1 MDVEVVSKTEL
12 ARRTREVIDRV
23 RHGGRHVVVENYGS
37 PEVAIIDI
45 EEYRHLMAL
54 SQREIEAERRRQEE
68 SLIDRLTATR
78 RLTRQEAAEVIAH
91 ARDEI
96 QRLLSEG
103 LPEGNGRGRERER
116 EREIAGSSSGGQ
128 GVS

>member
-1 MDVEVVSKTEL
+1 MEVEVVSKTEL

-54 SQREIEAERRRQEE
+54 AQKESEAQRRREEE

-78 RLTRQEAAEVIAH
+78 RLSRQEAAELIAH
-91 ARDEI
+91 AREEV
-96 QRLLSEG
+96 QRLMAEG
-103 LPEGNGRGRERER
+103 ATGGDGKERES
-116 EREIAGSSSGGQ
+116 EREMAGTPSSNRPAS
-128 GVS
+128 

>member
-1 MDVEVVSKTEL
+1 MEVEVVSKTEL

-54 SQREIEAERRRQEE
+54 AQRESEAERRRQEE

-91 ARDEI
+91 ARDEV

-103 LPEGNGRGRERER
+103 GVEGDGKERERER
-116 EREIAGSSSGGQ
+116 EREIAGTPPSHGTS
-128 GVS
+128 

>member
-1 MDVEVVSKTEL
+1 MQVEIVSKTEL

-54 SQREIEAERRRQEE
+54 QQREVESELRRQEE
-68 SLIDRLTATR
+68 SLIDRLTANR
-78 RLTRQEAAEVIAH
+78 RLSRQEAAEVIAH
-91 ARDEI
+91 ARDEV
-96 QRLLSEG
+96 QRILTEG
-103 LPEGNGRGRERER
+103 VEGEETERREKEV
-116 EREIAGSSSGGQ
+116 AGAPPTGQ
-128 GVS
+128 R

>member
-1 MDVEVVSKTEL
+1 MEVEVVSKTEL

-54 SQREIEAERRRQEE
+54 QSREQEAEHRRQEE

-91 ARDEI
+91 AREEV
-96 QRLLSEG
+96 QRLLAEG
-103 LPEGNGRGRERER
+103 LEAEGERSHEHEMAAAAAGAVRNNG
-116 EREIAGSSSGGQ
+116 
-128 GVS
+128 

>member
-1 MDVEVVSKTEL
+1 MDVQVVSKTEL

-45 EEYRHLMAL
+45 EEYRRLMAL
-54 SQREIEAERRRQEE
+54 QQRETEAELRRQEE

-91 ARDEI
+91 ARDEV
-96 QRLLSEG
+96 QKLLGETAYAG
-103 LPEGNGRGRERER
+103 GDGQKVREQEREV
-116 EREIAGSSSGGQ
+116 AGTPSGSS
-128 GVS
+128 

>member
-1 MDVEVVSKTEL
+1 MEVEVVSKTEL

-54 SQREIEAERRRQEE
+54 AQREAEAQRRREEE

-78 RLTRQEAAEVIAH
+78 RLTRQEAAELIAH
-91 ARDEI
+91 AREEV
-96 QRLLSEG
+96 QRLMAEG
-103 LPEGNGRGRERER
+103 ASSGNGKERER
-116 EREIAGSSSGGQ
+116 EMAGTPSSGR
-128 GVS
+128 SAS

>member
-1 MDVEVVSKTEL
+1 MDVEIVSKTEL

-45 EEYRHLMAL
+45 EEYRHLVAL
-54 SQREIEAERRRQEE
+54 QQRETEAELRRQEE

-78 RLTRQEAAEVIAH
+78 RLTRQEAAEIIAH
-91 ARDEI
+91 ARDEV
-96 QRLLSEG
+96 QRLLSTE
-103 LPEGNGRGRERER
+103 PVEVGNGQRMRERER
-116 EREIAGSSSGGQ
+116 EMAGTPSTGQ
-128 GVS
+128 

>member
-1 MDVEVVSKTEL
+1 MDVEIVSKTEL

-45 EEYRHLMAL
+45 EEYRHLVAL
-54 SQREIEAERRRQEE
+54 QQRETEAELRRQEE

-91 ARDEI
+91 ARDEV
-96 QRLLSEG
+96 QRLLSTE
-103 LPEGNGRGRERER
+103 PVEVGNGQRMRERER
-116 EREIAGSSSGGQ
+116 EMAGTPSTGQ
-128 GVS
+128 

>member
-1 MDVEVVSKTEL
+1 MDVEIVSKTEL

-54 SQREIEAERRRQEE
+54 QARETEAELRRQEE

-91 ARDEI
+91 ARDEV
-96 QRLLSEG
+96 QRLLATEAVEG
-103 LPEGNGRGRERER
+103 GDGHRLRERER
-116 EREIAGSSSGGQ
+116 EMAGTPTGAQ
-128 GVS
+128 

>member
-1 MDVEVVSKTEL
+1 MEEVVSKTEL

-54 SQREIEAERRRQEE
+54 QQRESEAERRRQEE

-78 RLTRQEAAEVIAH
+78 RLTRQEATEVIAH
-91 ARDEI
+91 AREEV
-96 QRLLSEG
+96 QRLLAEGSEG
-103 LPEGNGRGRERER
+103 GSG
-116 EREIAGSSSGGQ
+116 EREIAGAPS
-128 GVS
+128 VSRDLS

>member
-1 MDVEVVSKTEL
+1 MDAEVVSKTEL

-23 RHGGRHVVVENYGS
+23 RHGGRHVIVENYGS

-45 EEYRHLMAL
+45 DEYRHLMAL
-54 SQREIEAERRRQEE
+54 HQREVEAQLRRQEE

-96 QRLLSEG
+96 QRLLGEG
-103 LPEGNGRGRERER
+103 LEIPEVTRRERER
-116 EREIAGSSSGGQ
+116 EREVVGTGEGGK
-128 GVS
+128 

>member
-1 MDVEVVSKTEL
+1 MDAEVVSKTEL

-23 RHGGRHVVVENYGS
+23 RHGGRHVIVENYGS

-45 EEYRHLMAL
+45 DEYRHLMAL
-54 SQREIEAERRRQEE
+54 HQREVEAQLRRQEE

-96 QRLLSEG
+96 QRLLGEG
-103 LPEGNGRGRERER
+103 LEISEITRRERER
-116 EREIAGSSSGGQ
+116 EREVVGTGEGGK
-128 GVS
+128 

>member
-1 MDVEVVSKTEL
+1 METEIVSKTEL

-54 SQREIEAERRRQEE
+54 QQREAESERRRQEE

-91 ARDEI
+91 AREEV
-96 QRLLSEG
+96 QRALAEGISEA
-103 LPEGNGRGRERER
+103 GNGQRERER
-116 EREIAGSSSGGQ
+116 EVAGAPSGGR
-128 GVS
+128 GTS

>member
-1 MDVEVVSKTEL
+1 MQVEIVSKTEL

-54 SQREIEAERRRQEE
+54 QQREVESELRRQEE
-68 SLIDRLTATR
+68 SLIDRLTANR
-78 RLTRQEAAEVIAH
+78 RLSRQEAAEVIAH
-91 ARDEI
+91 ARDEV
-96 QRLLSEG
+96 QRILTEG
-103 LPEGNGRGRERER
+103 VETEEAERQREKEV
-116 EREIAGSSSGGQ
+116 AGAPSGGQ
-128 GVS
+128 R

>member
-1 MDVEVVSKTEL
+1 MDVEIVSKTEL

-45 EEYRHLMAL
+45 EEYRHLVAL
-54 SQREIEAERRRQEE
+54 QQRETEAELRRQEE

-91 ARDEI
+91 ARDEV
-96 QRLLSEG
+96 QRLLSTE
-103 LPEGNGRGRERER
+103 PAEVGNGQRMRERER
-116 EREIAGSSSGGQ
+116 EMAGTPSTGQ
-128 GVS
+128 

>member
-45 EEYRHLMAL
+45 EEYRHLMEL
-54 SQREIEAERRRQEE
+54 EQREVDAQLRRQEE

-91 ARDEI
+91 ARDEV
-96 QRLLSEG
+96 QRLITEG
-103 LPEGNGRGRERER
+103 VPEAGNGRRREERERER
-116 EREIAGSSSGGQ
+116 EREREVAGTP
-128 GVS
+128 

>member
-45 EEYRHLMAL
+45 EEYRRLMSL
-54 SQREIEAERRRQEE
+54 QQREQETERRRQEE

-78 RLTRQEAAEVIAH
+78 RLTRQEAADIIAH
-91 ARDEI
+91 AREEV
-96 QRLLSEG
+96 QRLLAEG
-103 LPEGNGRGRERER
+103 PEGSNGEQKQRETAGAPTTPGRNP
-116 EREIAGSSSGGQ
+116 
-128 GVS
+128 

>member
-54 SQREIEAERRRQEE
+54 QQREVDAQLRRQEE

-91 ARDEI
+91 ARDEV
-96 QRLLSEG
+96 QRLLGEG
-103 LPEGNGRGRERER
+103 MPEAAGNGRRREEERER
-116 EREIAGSSSGGQ
+116 EVAG
-128 GVS
+128 

>member
-45 EEYRHLMAL
+45 DEYRHLMAL
-54 SQREIEAERRRQEE
+54 QQREIESQLRRQEE

-91 ARDEI
+91 ARDQV

-103 LPEGNGRGRERER
+103 VPEGGDGRQLEREV
-116 EREIAGSSSGGQ
+116 AGTPPSS
-128 GVS
+128 

>member
-1 MDVEVVSKTEL
+1 MEVEVVSKTEL

-54 SQREIEAERRRQEE
+54 QQRESEAERRRQEE

-91 ARDEI
+91 AREEV

-103 LPEGNGRGRERER
+103 SEGGNSER
-116 EREIAGSSSGGQ
+116 EREIAGAPSGSRGL
-128 GVS
+128 S

>member
-1 MDVEVVSKTEL
+1 MEVEVVSKTEL

-54 SQREIEAERRRQEE
+54 AQRETEQQRRREE
-68 SLIDRLTATR
+68 ENLIDRLTATR
-78 RLTRQEAAEVIAH
+78 RLTRQEAAELIAH
-91 ARDEI
+91 AREEV
-96 QRLLSEG
+96 QKLMVEG
-103 LPEGNGRGRERER
+103 SSSGDGKERER
-116 EREIAGSSSGGQ
+116 EVAGTPQSGRGM
-128 GVS
+128 S

>member
-54 SQREIEAERRRQEE
+54 QQRELDAERRRQEE

-91 ARDEI
+91 AREEVS
-96 QRLLSEG
+96 RLLSEG
-103 LPEGNGRGRERER
+103 VEEGAPERPREV
-116 EREIAGSSSGGQ
+116 AGAPSG
-128 GVS
+128 SRSTP

>member
-1 MDVEVVSKTEL
+1 MDAEVVSKTEL

-23 RHGGRHVVVENYGS
+23 RHGGRHVIVENYGS

-45 EEYRHLMAL
+45 DEYRHLMAL
-54 SQREIEAERRRQEE
+54 HQREVEAQLRRQEE

-96 QRLLSEG
+96 QRLLGEG
-103 LPEGNGRGRERER
+103 LEIPEITRRERER
-116 EREIAGSSSGGQ
+116 EREVVGTGEGGK
-128 GVS
+128 

>member
-1 MDVEVVSKTEL
+1 MEVEVVSKTEL

-54 SQREIEAERRRQEE
+54 AQREAEAQRRREEE

-78 RLTRQEAAEVIAH
+78 RLTRQEAAELIAH
-91 ARDEI
+91 AREEV
-96 QRLLSEG
+96 QRLMAESARG
-103 LPEGNGRGRERER
+103 GNGKEQEREV
-116 EREIAGSSSGGQ
+116 AGTPSSGRTT
-128 GVS
+128 S

>member
-1 MDVEVVSKTEL
+1 MMDVEEVVSKTEL

-45 EEYRHLMAL
+45 DEYRRLMAL
-54 SQREIEAERRRQEE
+54 RQRELEAELRRQEE

-91 ARDEI
+91 ARGEVS
-96 QRLLSEG
+96 RLLGEPVPAG
-103 LPEGNGRGRERER
+103 GDARKLQEEEEREV
-116 EREIAGSSSGGQ
+116 AGTPSG
-128 GVS
+128 SH

>member
-1 MDVEVVSKTEL
+1 MEVEVVSKTEL

-54 SQREIEAERRRQEE
+54 AQREAEAQRRREEE

-78 RLTRQEAAEVIAH
+78 RLTRQEAAELIAH
-91 ARDEI
+91 AREEV
-96 QRLLSEG
+96 QRLMAEG
-103 LPEGNGRGRERER
+103 ATGGNGKERER
-116 EREIAGSSSGGQ
+116 EVAGAPSSGRPA
-128 GVS
+128 S

>member
-1 MDVEVVSKTEL
+1 MEVEVVSKTEL

-45 EEYRHLMAL
+45 EEYRHLMQLAEQEREAL
-54 SQREIEAERRRQEE
+54 RRRQEE

-91 ARDEI
+91 AREEI
-96 QRLLSEG
+96 QRLLAEGGKSEG
-103 LPEGNGRGRERER
+103 EK
-116 EREIAGSSSGGQ
+116 EREIVGTSSGSRGTP
-128 GVS
+128 

>member
-1 MDVEVVSKTEL
+1 MDAEVVSKTEL

-23 RHGGRHVVVENYGS
+23 RHGGRHVIVENYGS

-45 EEYRHLMAL
+45 DEYRHLMDLA
-54 SQREIEAERRRQEE
+54 QRETEAELRRQEE

-91 ARDEI
+91 AREEV
-96 QRLLSEG
+96 QRLLAEG
-103 LPEGNGRGRERER
+103 VSGGEAEKPR
-116 EREIAGSSSGGQ
+116 EREIAGAAQGGHPA
-128 GVS
+128 

>member
-1 MDVEVVSKTEL
+1 MEVEVVSKTEL

-23 RHGGRHVVVENYGS
+23 RHGGRHVIVENYGS

-54 SQREIEAERRRQEE
+54 AQRETEAQRRREEE

-78 RLTRQEAAEVIAH
+78 RLTRQEAAELIAH
-91 ARDEI
+91 AREEV
-96 QRLLSEG
+96 QRLMAEG
-103 LPEGNGRGRERER
+103 APGGNGGKERER
-116 EREIAGSSSGGQ
+116 EVAGTPQSGHGA
-128 GVS
+128 S

>member
-1 MDVEVVSKTEL
+1 MDAEVVSKTEL

-23 RHGGRHVVVENYGS
+23 RHGGRHVIVENYGS

-45 EEYRHLMAL
+45 DEYRHLMAL
-54 SQREIEAERRRQEE
+54 HQREVEAQLRRQEE

-96 QRLLSEG
+96 QRLLGEG
-103 LPEGNGRGRERER
+103 VEIPEVTRRERER
-116 EREIAGSSSGGQ
+116 EREVVGTGEGGK
-128 GVS
+128 

>member
-1 MDVEVVSKTEL
+1 MDVEIVSKTEL

-54 SQREIEAERRRQEE
+54 SQREMEAERRRQEE

-78 RLTRQEAAEVIAH
+78 RLTRQEAAELIAH
-91 ARDEI
+91 ARDEV
-96 QRLLSEG
+96 QRLMS
-103 LPEGNGRGRERER
+103 EGNGKERER
-116 EREIAGSSSGGQ
+116 EREVAGTPPAGPTAS
-128 GVS
+128 

>member
-1 MDVEVVSKTEL
+1 MEVEVVSKTEL

-54 SQREIEAERRRQEE
+54 AQRESEAQRRREEE

-78 RLTRQEAAEVIAH
+78 RLTRQEAAELIAH
-91 ARDEI
+91 AREEV
-96 QRLLSEG
+96 QRLMVEG
-103 LPEGNGRGRERER
+103 TGGGNGNEREH
-116 EREIAGSSSGGQ
+116 EREVAGTPPASRGIA
-128 GVS
+128 

>member
-1 MDVEVVSKTEL
+1 MEVEVVSKTEL

-54 SQREIEAERRRQEE
+54 AQREMEAERRRQEE

-78 RLTRQEAAEVIAH
+78 RLTRQEAAELIAH
-91 ARDEI
+91 ARDEV
-96 QRLLSEG
+96 QRLMVEG
-103 LPEGNGRGRERER
+103 DGKERER
-116 EREIAGSSSGGQ
+116 EREIAGTTPGSSGA
-128 GVS
+128 

>member
-1 MDVEVVSKTEL
+1 MQVEVVSKTEL

-45 EEYRHLMAL
+45 EEYRHLMSL
-54 SQREIEAERRRQEE
+54 QQRETEAELRRQEE

-91 ARDEI
+91 ARDEV
-96 QRLLSEG
+96 QRIIAEG
-103 LPEGNGRGRERER
+103 VEGGGDTEKQEREV
-116 EREIAGSSSGGQ
+116 AGTPSGGRAM
-128 GVS
+128 

>member
-45 EEYRHLMAL
+45 EEYRHLMEL
-54 SQREIEAERRRQEE
+54 QQREVEAQLRRQEE
-68 SLIDRLTATR
+68 TLIDRLTATR

-91 ARDEI
+91 ARDEV
-96 QRLLSEG
+96 QRLLGEG
-103 LPEGNGRGRERER
+103 ALEVGDGRRREERER
-116 EREIAGSSSGGQ
+116 EVAGTP
-128 GVS
+128 

>member
-1 MDVEVVSKTEL
+1 MDAEVVSKTEL

-54 SQREIEAERRRQEE
+54 RQRELDAELRRQEE

-91 ARDEI
+91 ARDEVS
-96 QRLLSEG
+96 RLLTEG
-103 LPEGNGRGRERER
+103 PEVEEAGRERER
-116 EREIAGSSSGGQ
+116 EVAGAPSGNR
-128 GVS
+128 

>member
-1 MDVEVVSKTEL
+1 MEVEVVSKTEL

-45 EEYRHLMAL
+45 EEYRHLMSL
-54 SQREIEAERRRQEE
+54 QQKELDAERRRQEE

-91 ARDEI
+91 AREEV
-96 QRLLSEG
+96 QRLLAEG
-103 LPEGNGRGRERER
+103 VESGNGEKQQVREVAGMTAGGRN
-116 EREIAGSSSGGQ
+116 A
-128 GVS
+128 

>member
-54 SQREIEAERRRQEE
+54 QQRELEAERRRQEE

-91 ARDEI
+91 AREEV
-96 QRLLSEG
+96 QRLLSE
-103 LPEGNGRGRERER
+103 PVEGGENERHRETVG
-116 EREIAGSSSGGQ
+116 APSGSRTMP
-128 GVS
+128 